1 MSKKRNPRYL
11 ITTGEGD
18 ELGIFP
24 AFNAVEAIKRARQ
37 IYPGRKKLSAKKV
50 DERMYLGNDRAKQ
63 IEDRER
69 LARKLERAGSRK
81 RNPRYLITTGEG
93 DELGIFPAF
102 NAVEA
107 IKRARQ
113 IYPGRKKLSAKKVDE
128 RMYLGNDRAKQ
139 IEDRERL
146 ARKLE
151 RAGSRKRNPLAEAD
165 AAHIYHEMNEA
176 GKGFAIGEDYDDI
189 GTAAAASGWHV
200 VHRYTISLL
209 LAEDPA
215 GRLFLVGGDGQGR
228 GPWAVSIPQ
237 QTTYQNP
244 RRAVSRTVTRRA
256 VARGVVQP
264 RRRNRTYIHA
274 DNIDHLD
281 VAKVHNPYNER
292 GEWVMDLDHVPGEDP
307 ELDAL
312 YADPELRALEYEM
325 EHDARHQLLKDLI
338 LSGEATPFEIS
349 EYHNDER
356 PRRLIARALEIGDSR
371 RMANPTPAEKKQ
383 YLQLLKLQP
392 AKANELY
399 RVLKEFYKNFGN
411 PGAEIAATEYL
422 ENSLYREMKFLI
434 PQPKDAYRL
443 TDEQLSLAVAENL
456 DYWIDSFKAAIVR
469 QEAER
474 QENPRRRRNALDRDS
489 DHPIEVT
496 RHYRTGP
503 PGYLSPWQR
512 AASLGQNELFSTGIA
527 LSSRAAERLKSRNP
541 GVTKAAYKAGLKE
554 ATAAQLGKLARI
566 GIRTGHTVAEI
577 KSDLKATGRFTAD
590 QIARGVEQ
598 AREAEKRQNPKRR
611 ANAKGPMKIAF
622 KTDKRGK
629 VLAYRYSAPYYNAY
643 GNWFRIGIDE
653 AKLKLSTGEAV
664 EVDYN
669 SQITAQTVKVPYKRP
684 GSESIEDWP
693 LTSKM
698 INPKRRANAS
708 QNPSRK
714 TRELYEKFNGRPARK
729 TTTKSAPNGTP
740 KNVAKLGG
748 LRLIKTTDGRK
759 WKFSGSGAPDLAADS
774 RGRLH
779 VVGGQYRA
787 NPAGEH
793 VGEIE
798 QIEYETKKPHLGQP
812 QQTIYYHRL
821 GEEGG
826 QRPRL
831 VIDREGLIKI
841 HGGDYRIE
849 ADGIHD

>member
-1 MSKKRNPRYL
+1 MSRKKRNPRYL

-24 AFNAVEAIKRARQ
+24 AFNGVEAVKRARQ
-37 IYPGRKKLSAKKV
+37 IYPGRKKLIAKKV
-50 DERMYLGNDRAKQ
+50 DERLY
-63 IEDRER
+63 I
-69 LARKLERAGSRK
+69 
-81 RNPRYLITTGEG
+81 
-93 DELGIFPAF
+93 
-102 NAVEA
+102 
-107 IKRARQ
+107 
-113 IYPGRKKLSAKKVDE
+113 
-128 RMYLGNDRAKQ
+128 GNDRAKQ

-165 AAHIYHEMNEA
+165 AAHLYHEMNEA
-176 GKGFAIGEDYDDI
+176 GQGFAIGEDYDDI

-215 GRLFLVGGDGQGR
+215 GRQFLVGGDGQGR
-228 GPWAVSIPQ
+228 GPWAVSIDR
-237 QTTYQNP
+237 QNP

-256 VARGVVQP
+256 VARGVVHP

-281 VAKVHNPYNER
+281 VAKVHNPYNEH

-325 EHDARHQLLKDLI
+325 EHDARHQLLRDLI

-356 PRRLIARALEIGDSR
+356 PRRLIARALEIGEER
-371 RMANPTPAEKKQ
+371 R
-383 YLQLLKLQP
+383 
-392 AKANELY
+392 
-399 RVLKEFYKNFGN
+399 
-411 PGAEIAATEYL
+411 
-422 ENSLYREMKFLI
+422 
-434 PQPKDAYRL
+434 
-443 TDEQLSLAVAENL
+443 
-456 DYWIDSFKAAIVR
+456 
-469 QEAER
+469 
-474 QENPRRRRNALDRDS
+474 ENPRRRRNALDRDS

-512 AASLGQNELFSTGIA
+512 AASMGQNELFSTGIA

-566 GIRTGHTVAEI
+566 GIRTGHTVAEV
-577 KSDLKATGRFTAD
+577 KADLKRTGRFTAD
-590 QIARGVEQ
+590 QIARGIEQ

-611 ANAKGPMKIAF
+611 ANAEFSKAMIAQLKRHYEKIQSIDPSSSTYAQLQQTLESYLKRPDGESLLQQIANSQIKWVSYEAAKILGYDPGMAYRISRGLKKAGDSTGSRQNPMRRANAKGPQKIAF

-629 VLAYRYSAPYYNAY
+629 LLAYQYTQPWYNAY
-643 GNWFRIGIDE
+643 GNWYRIGLDE

-669 SQITAQTVKVPYKRP
+669 SQITAQTVQVPYNRP

-698 INPKRRANAS
+698 VNPKRTKA
-708 QNPSRK
+708 K

-729 TTTKSAPNGTP
+729 TTVKSAPNGTP

-779 VVGGQYRA
+779 VVGGSYRA

-826 QRPRL
+826 KRPRL

>member
-1 MSKKRNPRYL
+1 MNYHHSKS
-11 ITTGEGD
+11 
-18 ELGIFP
+18 
-24 AFNAVEAIKRARQ
+24 Q
-37 IYPGRKKLSAKKV
+37 
-50 DERMYLGNDRAKQ
+50 
-63 IEDRER
+63 
-69 LARKLERAGSRK
+69 
-81 RNPRYLITTGEG
+81 
-93 DELGIFPAF
+93 
-102 NAVEA
+102 
-107 IKRARQ
+107 
-113 IYPGRKKLSAKKVDE
+113 
-128 RMYLGNDRAKQ
+128 
-139 IEDRERL
+139 
-146 ARKLE
+146 
-151 RAGSRKRNPLAEAD
+151 
-165 AAHIYHEMNEA
+165 
-176 GKGFAIGEDYDDI
+176 
-189 GTAAAASGWHV
+189 
-200 VHRYTISLL
+200 
-209 LAEDPA
+209 
-215 GRLFLVGGDGQGR
+215 
-228 GPWAVSIPQ
+228 
-237 QTTYQNP
+237 
-244 RRAVSRTVTRRA
+244 
-256 VARGVVQP
+256 RGVIHP

-281 VAKVHNPYNER
+281 VAKVHNPYNQR
-292 GEWVMDLDHVPGEDP
+292 GEWVIDLDHVPGEDP

-371 RMANPTPAEKKQ
+371 RMANP
-383 YLQLLKLQP
+383 
-392 AKANELY
+392 
-399 RVLKEFYKNFGN
+399 
-411 PGAEIAATEYL
+411 
-422 ENSLYREMKFLI
+422 
-434 PQPKDAYRL
+434 
-443 TDEQLSLAVAENL
+443 
-456 DYWIDSFKAAIVR
+456 
-469 QEAER
+469 
-474 QENPRRRRNALDRDS
+474 RRRNALDRDS

-527 LSSRAAERLKSRNP
+527 LSSRAADRLKARNP
-541 GVTKAAYKAGLKE
+541 GVTKAAYKTGLKE

-611 ANAKGPMKIAF
+611 ANAEFSKAMIAQLKRHYGKIQTIDPSSSTYAQLQ
-622 KTDKRGK
+622 KT
-629 VLAYRYSAPYYNAY
+629 LESY
-643 GNWFRIGIDE
+643 
-653 AKLKLSTGEAV
+653 L
-664 EVDYN
+664 
-669 SQITAQTVKVPYKRP
+669 KRP
-684 GSESIEDWP
+684 DGKALLQQIAN
-693 LTSKM
+693 SKIKWVSYEAAKILGYDPSM
-698 INPKRRANAS
+698 ANRISRGLKKAGDSSGAS

-779 VVGGQYRA
+779 VVGGSYRA

-826 QRPRL
+826 KRPRL

>member
-1 MSKKRNPRYL
+1 MSRKKRNPRYL

-24 AFNAVEAIKRARQ
+24 AFNGVEAVKRAKQ
-37 IYPGRKKLSAKKV
+37 IYPGRKKLTAKKV
-50 DERMYLGNDRAKQ
+50 DERMYIGNDRAKQ

-69 LARKLERAGSRK
+69 MARKLERA
-81 RNPRYLITTGEG
+81 
-93 DELGIFPAF
+93 A
-102 NAVEA
+102 
-107 IKRARQ
+107 
-113 IYPGRKKLSAKKVDE
+113 
-128 RMYLGNDRAKQ
+128 
-139 IEDRERL
+139 
-146 ARKLE
+146 
-151 RAGSRKRNPLAEAD
+151 SRKRNPLAEAD
-165 AAHIYHEMNEA
+165 AAHLYHEMNEA
-176 GKGFAIGEDYDDI
+176 GQGFAIGEDFDDI

-215 GRLFLVGGDGQGR
+215 GRRFLVGGDGQGR
-228 GPWAVSIPQ
+228 GPWAVSIDRE
-237 QTTYQNP
+237 NP

-281 VAKVHNPYNER
+281 VAKVHNPSKQIYKQISSSEAEDIFAIARHEGTLFPIGLKNDSLEMALWRERDKYRPLKMFSDELAIAWNKDNQQAYVIRGDFTIKHGTWAAPIDPATIRGENWMPSRRARRNPYNEH
-292 GEWVMDLDHVPGEDP
+292 GEWVMDLNHVPGEDP

-325 EHDARHQLLKDLI
+325 EHDARHQLLKDLV
-338 LSGEATPFEIS
+338 LSGEASAIELS

-356 PRRLIARALEIGDSR
+356 PRRLIARALEIGEER
-371 RMANPTPAEKKQ
+371 R
-383 YLQLLKLQP
+383 
-392 AKANELY
+392 
-399 RVLKEFYKNFGN
+399 
-411 PGAEIAATEYL
+411 
-422 ENSLYREMKFLI
+422 
-434 PQPKDAYRL
+434 
-443 TDEQLSLAVAENL
+443 
-456 DYWIDSFKAAIVR
+456 
-469 QEAER
+469 
-474 QENPRRRRNALDRDS
+474 ENPRRRRNALDRDS

-512 AASLGQNELFSTGIA
+512 AASMGQNELFSTGIA

-566 GIRTGHTVAEI
+566 GIRTGHTVAEV
-577 KSDLKATGRFTAD
+577 KADLKRTGRFTAD
-590 QIARGVEQ
+590 QIARGIEQ

-611 ANAKGPMKIAF
+611 ANKEKQVTIAF
-622 KTDKRGK
+622 KTDKRGNT
-629 VLAYRYSAPYYNAY
+629 LAYKYSPSASRWIKMGLDQA
-643 GNWFRIGIDE
+643 RMMI
-653 AKLKLSTGEAV
+653 STGQAKQ
-664 EVDYN
+664 VDYLSRVTSETLKQPYRKHSDMWLEDVPSN
-669 SQITAQTVKVPYKRP
+669 SKYV
-684 GSESIEDWP
+684 
-693 LTSKM
+693 
-698 INPKRRANAS
+698 NPEKG
-708 QNPSRK
+708 SRK

-729 TTTKSAPNGTP
+729 TTVKSAPNGTP

-779 VVGGQYRA
+779 VVGGSYRA

-826 QRPRL
+826 KRPRL

>member
-1 MSKKRNPRYL
+1 MSK
-11 ITTGEGD
+11 
-18 ELGIFP
+18 
-24 AFNAVEAIKRARQ
+24 
-37 IYPGRKKLSAKKV
+37 
-50 DERMYLGNDRAKQ
+50 
-63 IEDRER
+63 
-69 LARKLERAGSRK
+69 K

-200 VHRYTISLL
+200 VHRYEISLL

-215 GRLFLVGGDGQGR
+215 GRQFLVGGDGQGR

-237 QTTYQNP
+237 QTTYRNP

-325 EHDARHQLLKDLI
+325 EHDARHQLLKDLV

-349 EYHNDER
+349 EYDNDER

-371 RMANPTPAEKKQ
+371 RMANPTPTEKKQ

-392 AKANELY
+392 AKAHELY

-422 ENSLYREMKFLI
+422 ENFLYHEMKFLI

-469 QEAER
+469 QDEAR

-554 ATAAQLGKLARI
+554 ATAAQLGKLSRI

-611 ANAKGPMKIAF
+611 ANKEKQVAIAF
-622 KTDKRGK
+622 KTDKRGNT
-629 VLAYRYSAPYYNAY
+629 LAYKYSPSASR
-643 GNWFRIGIDE
+643 WIKIGLDQARMMI
-653 AKLKLSTGEAV
+653 STGQAKQ
-664 EVDYN
+664 VDYLSRVTSETLKQPYRKHSDTWLEDVPSN
-669 SQITAQTVKVPYKRP
+669 SKYVNP
-684 GSESIEDWP
+684 G
-693 LTSKM
+693 KG
-698 INPKRRANAS
+698 
-708 QNPSRK
+708 SRK

-779 VVGGQYRA
+779 VVGGSYRA

-798 QIEYETKKPHLGQP
+798 QIEYETRKPHLGQP

-826 QRPRL
+826 KRPRL

>member
-1 MSKKRNPRYL
+1 MNYHHSKS
-11 ITTGEGD
+11 
-18 ELGIFP
+18 
-24 AFNAVEAIKRARQ
+24 Q
-37 IYPGRKKLSAKKV
+37 
-50 DERMYLGNDRAKQ
+50 
-63 IEDRER
+63 
-69 LARKLERAGSRK
+69 
-81 RNPRYLITTGEG
+81 
-93 DELGIFPAF
+93 
-102 NAVEA
+102 
-107 IKRARQ
+107 
-113 IYPGRKKLSAKKVDE
+113 
-128 RMYLGNDRAKQ
+128 
-139 IEDRERL
+139 
-146 ARKLE
+146 
-151 RAGSRKRNPLAEAD
+151 
-165 AAHIYHEMNEA
+165 
-176 GKGFAIGEDYDDI
+176 
-189 GTAAAASGWHV
+189 
-200 VHRYTISLL
+200 
-209 LAEDPA
+209 
-215 GRLFLVGGDGQGR
+215 
-228 GPWAVSIPQ
+228 
-237 QTTYQNP
+237 
-244 RRAVSRTVTRRA
+244 
-256 VARGVVQP
+256 RGVIHP

-371 RMANPTPAEKKQ
+371 RMANPTPTEKNQ

-422 ENSLYREMKFLI
+422 ENSLYHEMKFLI

-527 LSSRAAERLKSRNP
+527 LSSRAADRLKARNP

-629 VLAYRYSAPYYNAY
+629 VLAYRYSDPYYNAY
-643 GNWFRIGIDE
+643 GNWFRIGLDE
-653 AKLKLSTGEAV
+653 AKLKLATGEAV

-698 INPKRRANAS
+698 INPKRRANAEFSKAMIAQLKRHYGKIQTIDPSSSTYAQLQKTLESYLKRPDGKALLQQIANSKIKWVSYEAAKILGYDPSMANRISRGLKKAGDSSGAS
-708 QNPSRK
+708 QNPSSK

-779 VVGGQYRA
+779 VVGGSYRA

-826 QRPRL
+826 KRPRL

>member
-24 AFNAVEAIKRARQ
+24 AFNAVEAVKRARQ

-50 DERMYLGNDRAKQ
+50 DERMY
-63 IEDRER
+63 I
-69 LARKLERAGSRK
+69 
-81 RNPRYLITTGEG
+81 
-93 DELGIFPAF
+93 
-102 NAVEA
+102 
-107 IKRARQ
+107 
-113 IYPGRKKLSAKKVDE
+113 
-128 RMYLGNDRAKQ
+128 GNDRAKQ

-176 GKGFAIGEDYDDI
+176 GNGFAIGEDYDDI
-189 GTAAAASGWHV
+189 GTASAASGWHV

-215 GRLFLVGGDGQGR
+215 GRQFLVGGDGQGR

-237 QTTYQNP
+237 QTTYRNP

-292 GEWVMDLDHVPGEDP
+292 GEWVMDLDHVPGVDP

-312 YADPELRALEYEM
+312 YSDPELRALEYEL
-325 EHDARHQLLKDLI
+325 EHDVRHQLLRDLV
-338 LSGEATPFEIS
+338 LSGEATATEIS
-349 EYHNDER
+349 EYNSDER
-356 PRRLIARALEIGDSR
+356 PRRVIRRALEIGDSR
-371 RMANPTPAEKKQ
+371 RRANPLSRRRHNPTATEKKQ
-383 YLQLLKLQP
+383 LLKLLKLQP

-399 RVLKEFYKNFGN
+399 RLLKDQLYKRNGEY
-411 PGAEIAATEYL
+411 AESYATAYL
-422 ENSLYREMKFLI
+422 ENSLLSELRYLL
-434 PQPKDAYRL
+434 PKRTDSYRL
-443 TDEQLSLAVAENL
+443 TKEQISDEVAIILDTAIRDVKQLILSDEQWRSPSKMKPSDVNKHL
-456 DYWIDSFKAAIVR
+456 DEWLEDVPSSSKYV
-469 QEAER
+469 
-474 QENPRRRRNALDRDS
+474 NPRRRNALDRDA

-512 AASLGQNELFSTGIA
+512 AASMGQHELFSTGIA
-527 LSSRAAERLKSRNP
+527 LSSRAADRLKSRNP

-554 ATAAQLGKLARI
+554 ATATQLGKLARI
-566 GIRTGHTVAEI
+566 GLRTGHTVAEV
-577 KSDLKATGRFTAD
+577 KSDLKATGRFTAAQITRGLD
-590 QIARGVEQ
+590 QAT
-598 AREAEKRQNPKRR
+598 AAEKRQNPKRR
-611 ANAKGPMKIAF
+611 GNAEFSSNMIKQLRGYYGKNQSIDPSSPAYVQLQKTLESYLKRPDGELLLQQIANAKIKWVSYEAAKILGYDAGTAF
-622 KTDKRGK
+622 AISKGQKKAGDSSIFNKQLNPGK
-629 VLAYRYSAPYYNAY
+629 
-643 GNWFRIGIDE
+643 G
-653 AKLKLSTGEAV
+653 
-664 EVDYN
+664 
-669 SQITAQTVKVPYKRP
+669 
-684 GSESIEDWP
+684 
-693 LTSKM
+693 
-698 INPKRRANAS
+698 
-708 QNPSRK
+708 SRK
-714 TRELYEKFNGRPARK
+714 TREIYEKFNGRPARK
-729 TTTKSAPNGTP
+729 TTTTTAPTGTP
-740 KNVAKLGG
+740 KNVAKLGA

-759 WKFSGSGAPDLAADS
+759 WAFSGAGAPDLAADS

-779 VVGGQYRA
+779 VVGGSYRA

-798 QIEYETKKPHLGQP
+798 QIEYETRKPHLGQP
-812 QQTIYYHRL
+812 KQTIYYHRL

-826 QRPRL
+826 TRPRL

>member
-1 MSKKRNPRYL
+1 MSRKKRNPRYL

-24 AFNAVEAIKRARQ
+24 AFNGVEAVKRARQ
-37 IYPGRKKLSAKKV
+37 LYPGRKKLTAKKV

-69 LARKLERAGSRK
+69 MARKLERA
-81 RNPRYLITTGEG
+81 
-93 DELGIFPAF
+93 A
-102 NAVEA
+102 
-107 IKRARQ
+107 
-113 IYPGRKKLSAKKVDE
+113 
-128 RMYLGNDRAKQ
+128 
-139 IEDRERL
+139 
-146 ARKLE
+146 
-151 RAGSRKRNPLAEAD
+151 SRKRNPLAEAD
-165 AAHIYHEMNEA
+165 AAHLYHEMNEA
-176 GKGFAIGEDYDDI
+176 GQGFAIGEDFDDI

-215 GRLFLVGGDGQGR
+215 GRRFLVGGDGQGR
-228 GPWAVSIPQ
+228 GPWAVSIDRE
-237 QTTYQNP
+237 NP

-281 VAKVHNPYNER
+281 VAKVHNPSKQIYKQISSSEAEDIFAIARHEGTLFPIGLKNDSLEMALWRERDKYRPLKTFSDELAIAWNKDNQQAYVIRGDFTIKHGTWAAPIDPATIRGENWMPSRRARRNPYNEH
-292 GEWVMDLDHVPGEDP
+292 GEWVMDLDHVPGENA

-325 EHDARHQLLKDLI
+325 EHDARHQLLKDLV

-356 PRRLIARALEIGDSR
+356 PRRLIARALEIGEER
-371 RMANPTPAEKKQ
+371 R
-383 YLQLLKLQP
+383 
-392 AKANELY
+392 
-399 RVLKEFYKNFGN
+399 
-411 PGAEIAATEYL
+411 
-422 ENSLYREMKFLI
+422 
-434 PQPKDAYRL
+434 
-443 TDEQLSLAVAENL
+443 
-456 DYWIDSFKAAIVR
+456 
-469 QEAER
+469 
-474 QENPRRRRNALDRDS
+474 ENPRRRRNALDRDS

-512 AASLGQNELFSTGIA
+512 AASMGQNELFSTGIA

-566 GIRTGHTVAEI
+566 GIRTGHTVAEV
-577 KSDLKATGRFTAD
+577 KADLKATGRFTAD

-611 ANAKGPMKIAF
+611 ANAEFSKAMIAQLKRHYGKIQTIDPSSSTYAQLQ
-622 KTDKRGK
+622 KT
-629 VLAYRYSAPYYNAY
+629 LESY
-643 GNWFRIGIDE
+643 
-653 AKLKLSTGEAV
+653 L
-664 EVDYN
+664 
-669 SQITAQTVKVPYKRP
+669 KRP
-684 GSESIEDWP
+684 DGKALLEQIAN
-693 LTSKM
+693 SKIKWVSYEAAKILGYDPSM
-698 INPKRRANAS
+698 ANRISRGLKKAGDSSGVS

-729 TTTKSAPNGTP
+729 TTVKSAPNGTP

-779 VVGGQYRA
+779 VVGGSYRA

-826 QRPRL
+826 ERPRL

>member
-1 MSKKRNPRYL
+1 MNYHHSKS
-11 ITTGEGD
+11 
-18 ELGIFP
+18 
-24 AFNAVEAIKRARQ
+24 Q
-37 IYPGRKKLSAKKV
+37 
-50 DERMYLGNDRAKQ
+50 
-63 IEDRER
+63 
-69 LARKLERAGSRK
+69 
-81 RNPRYLITTGEG
+81 
-93 DELGIFPAF
+93 
-102 NAVEA
+102 
-107 IKRARQ
+107 
-113 IYPGRKKLSAKKVDE
+113 
-128 RMYLGNDRAKQ
+128 
-139 IEDRERL
+139 
-146 ARKLE
+146 
-151 RAGSRKRNPLAEAD
+151 
-165 AAHIYHEMNEA
+165 
-176 GKGFAIGEDYDDI
+176 
-189 GTAAAASGWHV
+189 
-200 VHRYTISLL
+200 
-209 LAEDPA
+209 
-215 GRLFLVGGDGQGR
+215 
-228 GPWAVSIPQ
+228 
-237 QTTYQNP
+237 
-244 RRAVSRTVTRRA
+244 
-256 VARGVVQP
+256 RGVIHP

-281 VAKVHNPYNER
+281 VAKLHNPYNER
-292 GEWVMDLDHVPGEDP
+292 GEWVIDLDHVPGEDP

-371 RMANPTPAEKKQ
+371 RMANP
-383 YLQLLKLQP
+383 
-392 AKANELY
+392 
-399 RVLKEFYKNFGN
+399 
-411 PGAEIAATEYL
+411 
-422 ENSLYREMKFLI
+422 
-434 PQPKDAYRL
+434 
-443 TDEQLSLAVAENL
+443 
-456 DYWIDSFKAAIVR
+456 
-469 QEAER
+469 
-474 QENPRRRRNALDRDS
+474 RRRNALDRDS

-527 LSSRAAERLKSRNP
+527 LSSRAADRLKARNP

-643 GNWFRIGIDE
+643 GNWFRIGLDE
-653 AKLKLSTGEAV
+653 AKLKLATGEAV

-698 INPKRRANAS
+698 INPKRRANAEFSKAMIAQLKRHYGKIQTIDPSSSTYAQLQKTLESYLKRPDGKALLQQIANSKIKWVSYEAAKILGYDPSMANRISRGLKKAGDSSGAS
-708 QNPSRK
+708 QNPSSK

-779 VVGGQYRA
+779 VVGGSYRA

>member
-24 AFNAVEAIKRARQ
+24 AFNAVEAVKRARQ

-50 DERMYLGNDRAKQ
+50 DERLYLGNDRAKQ

-69 LARKLERAGSRK
+69 LARKIERA
-81 RNPRYLITTGEG
+81 
-93 DELGIFPAF
+93 A
-102 NAVEA
+102 
-107 IKRARQ
+107 
-113 IYPGRKKLSAKKVDE
+113 
-128 RMYLGNDRAKQ
+128 
-139 IEDRERL
+139 
-146 ARKLE
+146 
-151 RAGSRKRNPLAEAD
+151 SRKRNPLAEAD

-176 GKGFAIGEDYDDI
+176 GEGFAIGEDYDDI

-200 VHRYTISLL
+200 VHRYEISLL

-215 GRLFLVGGDGQGR
+215 GRQFLVGGDGQGR

-237 QTTYQNP
+237 QTTYRNP

-371 RMANPTPAEKKQ
+371 R
-383 YLQLLKLQP
+383 
-392 AKANELY
+392 
-399 RVLKEFYKNFGN
+399 
-411 PGAEIAATEYL
+411 
-422 ENSLYREMKFLI
+422 
-434 PQPKDAYRL
+434 
-443 TDEQLSLAVAENL
+443 
-456 DYWIDSFKAAIVR
+456 
-469 QEAER
+469 EAER
-474 QENPRRRRNALDRDS
+474 RENPRRRRNALDRDS

-527 LSSRAAERLKSRNP
+527 LSSRAADRLKSRNP

-653 AKLKLSTGEAV
+653 AKLKLSTGKAV

-779 VVGGQYRA
+779 VVGGHYRA

>member
-1 MSKKRNPRYL
+1 MKKIAKKRNPRYL

-24 AFNAVEAIKRARQ
+24 AFNAVEAVKRARQ

-50 DERMYLGNDRAKQ
+50 DERMYIGNDRAKQ

-69 LARKLERAGSRK
+69 MARKIERA
-81 RNPRYLITTGEG
+81 
-93 DELGIFPAF
+93 A
-102 NAVEA
+102 
-107 IKRARQ
+107 
-113 IYPGRKKLSAKKVDE
+113 
-128 RMYLGNDRAKQ
+128 
-139 IEDRERL
+139 
-146 ARKLE
+146 
-151 RAGSRKRNPLAEAD
+151 SRKRNPLTEAD

-176 GKGFAIGEDYDDI
+176 GQGFAIGEDYDDI

-200 VHRYTISLL
+200 VHRYEISLL

-215 GRLFLVGGDGQGR
+215 GRQFLVGGDGQGR

-237 QTTYQNP
+237 QNP

-292 GEWVMDLDHVPGEDP
+292 GEWVMDLNHVPGENA

-325 EHDARHQLLKDLI
+325 EHDARHQLLKDLV
-338 LSGEATPFEIS
+338 LSGEASAIELS

-356 PRRLIARALEIGDSR
+356 PRRLIARALEIINARSLR
-371 RMANPTPAEKKQ
+371 NPASASAE
-383 YLQLLKLQP
+383 Y
-392 AKANELY
+392 
-399 RVLKEFYKNFGN
+399 
-411 PGAEIAATEYL
+411 
-422 ENSLYREMKFLI
+422 
-434 PQPKDAYRL
+434 
-443 TDEQLSLAVAENL
+443 
-456 DYWIDSFKAAIVR
+456 
-469 QEAER
+469 
-474 QENPRRRRNALDRDS
+474 
-489 DHPIEVT
+489 PIEVVH
-496 RHYRTGP
+496 HYRGGP
-503 PGYLSPWQR
+503 PGYVPAFEQALAKDGANQR
-512 AASLGQNELFSTGIA
+512 AYASGI
-527 LSSRAAERLKSRNP
+527 KI
-541 GVTKAAYKAGLKE
+541 
-554 ATAAQLGKLARI
+554 ATASQLPRLVDMGMRI
-566 GIRTGHTVAEI
+566 GKGLQAI
-577 KSDLKATGRFTAD
+577 KSDLTATGRFTATG
-590 QIARGVEQ
+590 IANAIDKAK
-598 AREAEKRQNPKRR
+598 ARAKNPRRAKAKNPK
-611 ANAKGPMKIAF
+611 G
-622 KTDKRGK
+622 
-629 VLAYRYSAPYYNAY
+629 SA
-643 GNWFRIGIDE
+643 
-653 AKLKLSTGEAV
+653 
-664 EVDYN
+664 
-669 SQITAQTVKVPYKRP
+669 
-684 GSESIEDWP
+684 
-693 LTSKM
+693 
-698 INPKRRANAS
+698 
-708 QNPSRK
+708 K

-748 LRLIKTTDGRK
+748 LRLIKTSDGRK

-779 VVGGQYRA
+779 VVGGSYRA
-787 NPAGEH
+787 NPAGEP

-826 QRPRL
+826 KRPRL

>member
-1 MSKKRNPRYL
+1 MSRKKRNPRYL

-24 AFNAVEAIKRARQ
+24 AFNGVEAVKRARQ
-37 IYPGRKKLSAKKV
+37 IYPGRKKLIAKKV
-50 DERMYLGNDRAKQ
+50 DERLY
-63 IEDRER
+63 I
-69 LARKLERAGSRK
+69 
-81 RNPRYLITTGEG
+81 
-93 DELGIFPAF
+93 
-102 NAVEA
+102 
-107 IKRARQ
+107 
-113 IYPGRKKLSAKKVDE
+113 
-128 RMYLGNDRAKQ
+128 GNDRAKQ

-151 RAGSRKRNPLAEAD
+151 RAGSRKRNPLAEPD
-165 AAHIYHEMNEA
+165 AAHLYHEMNEA
-176 GKGFAIGEDYDDI
+176 GQGFAIGEDYDDI

-215 GRLFLVGGDGQGR
+215 GRQFLVGGDGQGR
-228 GPWAVSIPQ
+228 GPWAVSIDR
-237 QTTYQNP
+237 QNP

-256 VARGVVQP
+256 VARGVVHP

-281 VAKVHNPYNER
+281 VAKVHNPYNEH

-325 EHDARHQLLKDLI
+325 EHDARHQLLKDLV

-399 RVLKEFYKNFGN
+399 RVLKQFYKNFGN

-456 DYWIDSFKAAIVR
+456 DYWIDSFKEAIVR

-474 QENPRRRRNALDRDS
+474 RENPRRRRNALDRDS

-512 AASLGQNELFSTGIA
+512 AASMGQNELFSTGIA

-566 GIRTGHTVAEI
+566 GIRTGHTVAEV
-577 KSDLKATGRFTAD
+577 KADLKRTGRFTAD
-590 QIARGVEQ
+590 QIARGIEQ

-611 ANAKGPMKIAF
+611 ANAEFSKAMIAQLKRHYEKIQSIDPSSSTYTQLQ
-622 KTDKRGK
+622 KTLESYLKLPDGK
-629 VLAYRYSAPYYNAY
+629 ALLQQIANSKIKWVSYEAAKILGYDPGMAYRISR
-643 GNWFRIGIDE
+643 G
-653 AKLKLSTGEAV
+653 LKKAGDSS
-664 EVDYN
+664 EV
-669 SQITAQTVKVPYKRP
+669 
-684 GSESIEDWP
+684 
-693 LTSKM
+693 
-698 INPKRRANAS
+698 S

-729 TTTKSAPNGTP
+729 TTVKSAPNGTP

-779 VVGGQYRA
+779 VVGGSYRA

>member
-24 AFNAVEAIKRARQ
+24 AFNGVEAVKRARQ
-37 IYPGRKKLSAKKV
+37 IYPGRKKLTAKKV

-69 LARKLERAGSRK
+69 MARKIERA
-81 RNPRYLITTGEG
+81 
-93 DELGIFPAF
+93 A
-102 NAVEA
+102 
-107 IKRARQ
+107 
-113 IYPGRKKLSAKKVDE
+113 
-128 RMYLGNDRAKQ
+128 
-139 IEDRERL
+139 
-146 ARKLE
+146 
-151 RAGSRKRNPLAEAD
+151 SRKRNPLAEAD
-165 AAHIYHEMNEA
+165 AAHLYHELNEA
-176 GKGFAIGEDYDDI
+176 GQGFAIGEDFDDI

-215 GRLFLVGGDGQGR
+215 GRQFLVGGDGQGR

-237 QTTYQNP
+237 QNP

-256 VARGVVQP
+256 VARGVVHP

-281 VAKVHNPYNER
+281 VAKVHNPGKQIYKQISSSEAEDIFATARNEGTLFPIGLKNDSLEMALWRERDKYRPLKTFSDELAIAWNKNNQQAYVIRGDFTIKHGTWAAPIDPATILGKNWMPSRRARRNPYNER

-325 EHDARHQLLKDLI
+325 EHDARHQLLKDLV
-338 LSGEATPFEIS
+338 LSGEASAMELS

-356 PRRLIARALEIGDSR
+356 PRRLIARALKIGEER
-371 RMANPTPAEKKQ
+371 R
-383 YLQLLKLQP
+383 
-392 AKANELY
+392 
-399 RVLKEFYKNFGN
+399 G
-411 PGAEIAATEYL
+411 
-422 ENSLYREMKFLI
+422 
-434 PQPKDAYRL
+434 
-443 TDEQLSLAVAENL
+443 
-456 DYWIDSFKAAIVR
+456 
-469 QEAER
+469 
-474 QENPRRRRNALDRDS
+474 NPRRRRNALDRDS

-512 AASLGQNELFSTGIA
+512 AASMGQNELFSTGIA

-541 GVTKAAYKAGLKE
+541 GVTKAAYRAGLKE

-566 GIRTGHTVAEI
+566 GIRTGHAVAEV
-577 KSDLKATGRFTAD
+577 KADLKRTGRFTAD
-590 QIARGVEQ
+590 QIARGIEQ

-611 ANAKGPMKIAF
+611 ANKEKQVAIAF
-622 KTDKRGK
+622 KTDKRGNT
-629 VLAYRYSAPYYNAY
+629 LAYKYSPSASRWIKMGLDQA
-643 GNWFRIGIDE
+643 RMMI
-653 AKLKLSTGEAV
+653 STGQAKQ
-664 EVDYN
+664 VDYLSRVTSETLKQPYRKHSDMWLEDVPSN
-669 SQITAQTVKVPYKRP
+669 SKYV
-684 GSESIEDWP
+684 
-693 LTSKM
+693 
-698 INPKRRANAS
+698 NPEKG
-708 QNPSRK
+708 SRK

-729 TTTKSAPNGTP
+729 TTVKSAPNGTP

-779 VVGGQYRA
+779 VVGGSYRA

-826 QRPRL
+826 KRPRL

>member
-1 MSKKRNPRYL
+1 MKKKRNPRYL

-69 LARKLERAGSRK
+69 MARKIERA
-81 RNPRYLITTGEG
+81 
-93 DELGIFPAF
+93 A
-102 NAVEA
+102 
-107 IKRARQ
+107 
-113 IYPGRKKLSAKKVDE
+113 
-128 RMYLGNDRAKQ
+128 
-139 IEDRERL
+139 
-146 ARKLE
+146 
-151 RAGSRKRNPLAEAD
+151 SRKRNPLAEAD
-165 AAHIYHEMNEA
+165 AAHLYHEMNEA
-176 GKGFAIGEDYDDI
+176 GQGFAIGEDYDDI

-200 VHRYTISLL
+200 VHRYEISLL

-215 GRLFLVGGDGQGR
+215 GRQFLVGGDGQGR

-237 QTTYQNP
+237 QTTYRNP

-281 VAKVHNPYNER
+281 VSKVHNPYNER
-292 GEWVMDLDHVPGEDP
+292 GEWVIDLDHVPGEDP

-371 RMANPTPAEKKQ
+371 Q
-383 YLQLLKLQP
+383 
-392 AKANELY
+392 
-399 RVLKEFYKNFGN
+399 
-411 PGAEIAATEYL
+411 
-422 ENSLYREMKFLI
+422 
-434 PQPKDAYRL
+434 
-443 TDEQLSLAVAENL
+443 
-456 DYWIDSFKAAIVR
+456 
-469 QEAER
+469 AER
-474 QENPRRRRNALDRDS
+474 RENPRRRRNALDRDS

-527 LSSRAAERLKSRNP
+527 LSSRAADRLKSRNP

-554 ATAAQLGKLARI
+554 ATAAQLGKLSRI

-598 AREAEKRQNPKRR
+598 ARDAEKRQNPKRR
-611 ANAKGPMKIAF
+611 ANKEKQVAIAF
-622 KTDKRGK
+622 KTDKRGNT
-629 VLAYRYSAPYYNAY
+629 LAYKYSPSASRWIKMGLDQA
-643 GNWFRIGIDE
+643 RMMI
-653 AKLKLSTGEAV
+653 STGQAKQ
-664 EVDYN
+664 VDYLSRVTSETLKQPYRKHSDTWLEDVPSN
-669 SQITAQTVKVPYKRP
+669 SKYV
-684 GSESIEDWP
+684 
-693 LTSKM
+693 
-698 INPKRRANAS
+698 NPEKG
-708 QNPSRK
+708 SRK

-729 TTTKSAPNGTP
+729 TTVKSAPNGTP

-779 VVGGQYRA
+779 VVGGSYRA

-826 QRPRL
+826 KRPRL